1 MWRMKVGSVK
11 GKSISENEKRVI
23 HHFEV
28 KGELRGFT
36 EGKKQVFNAKVAH
49 IKIFEIVN
57 QA

>member
-1 MWRMKVGSVK
+1 LEVLKENQGANIWRMKVGSVK

-36 EGKKQVFNAKVAH
+36 EGKK
-49 IKIFEIVN
+49 
-57 QA
+57 

>member
-1 MWRMKVGSVK
+1 MKVGSVK

-36 EGKKQVFNAKVAH
+36 EGKK
-49 IKIFEIVN
+49 
-57 QA
+57 